1 MEVYFVRHGNT
12 DGNVAHRHQHLD
24 TELNERGKAQA
35 KAVAVVIKK
44 LRPTYL
50 ITSMMVRAM
59 QTSRAIGNECKLIP
73 ETYPA
78 FEELRRPRVLDGER
92 MLGKVTLLYVVRWF
106 FGSKGASMHDG
117 ESYADFKRRLSASKR
132 HLEALPPQTRV
143 VVVSH
148 GLFINFFV
156 AHACNAGRLTLP
168 QAAMLFIKII
178 LLKNTS
184 ITHLHFSRT
193 AAKKGC
199 GWSVVFKS

>member
-12 DGNVAHRHQHLD
+12 DGNVAHRHQHQD
-24 TELNERGKAQA
+24 TPLNERGKAQA
-35 KAVAVVIKK
+35 KAVATAIKK

-50 ITSMMVRAM
+50 ITSTKVRAM
-59 QTSRAIGNECKLIP
+59 ETARAIGNECQLVP

-78 FEELRRPRVLDGER
+78 FEELRRPHFLDGER
-92 MLGKVTLLYVVRWF
+92 MVGKVTLLYVTRWF
-106 FGSKGASMHDG
+106 FGSKTASMHDG
-117 ESYADFKRRLSASKR
+117 ESYTDFKRRLAASRR

-148 GLFINFFV
+148 GVFINFFV
-156 AHACNAGRLTLP
+156 AHSCYGARLTLGR
-168 QAAMLFIKII
+168 AAILFIKII

-193 AAKKGC
+193 EAKRGC
-199 GWSVVFKS
+199 GWTLIKNL